1 MFAASLLAVLL
12 VYLREDAI
20 EARKVIYGIA
30 GANLTMTLVMFVAS
44 VQLQTPG
51 TSNFL
56 HLAPEIFNQG
66 ARVTTVG
73 TLVLIADVILLILV
87 YTAVQH
93 YFPRRPFARVFVT
106 MAGVLTFDA
115 IAFTTGAFF
124 ERDDFLSLLFAAILS
139 KLLIAAFFSAALI
152 FYLRFVEPSEI
163 AGAAPNHP
171 LRDFFIP
178 LLTGKNSSF
187 RHKRPMRS
195 RQDFRWHSVS
205 RGWGFLIGT

>member
-1 MFAASLLAVLL
+1 MHSAAVTLLLAEMVGLAGMVLALFWLRRRFGLTPLYVSLGVFQPVQVMLASSVYVTLWPGVQVSPGTLMFAASLLAVLL

-73 TLVLIADVILLILV
+73 TLVLMADVILLILV
-87 YTAVQH
+87 RARGQPSRFTCRP
-93 YFPRRPFARVFVT
+93 PRRSPVDR
-106 MAGVLTFDA
+106 GQ
-115 IAFTTGAFF
+115 
-124 ERDDFLSLLFAAILS
+124 S
-139 KLLIAAFFSAALI
+139 K
-152 FYLRFVEPSEI
+152 
-163 AGAAPNHP
+163 P
-171 LRDFFIP
+171 LRI
-178 LLTGKNSSF
+178 T
-187 RHKRPMRS
+187 
-195 RQDFRWHSVS
+195 
-205 RGWGFLIGT
+205 